1 MRDVIEARCEMQR
14 AYCILKGGDS
24 LSSDS
29 KAVEVIAETISK
41 YADELLRMN
50 RNIFTKTGLV
60 EEDLGNG
67 KYRVAIEGMS
77 YIVPSL
83 SNTRLVAGQQT
94 IALFDG
100 DRKYVLG
107 LLMDKGTASTGG
119 NSTEG
124 SSTEGSSGISN
135 ITLVTSITADSTDEE
150 CPSAKAVYDLFN
162 SIVDGNEVAY

>member
-1 MRDVIEARCEMQR
+1 MQR

-60 EEDLGNG
+60 EEDLENG
-67 KYRVAIEGMS
+67 KYRVSIEGML

-94 IALFDG
+94 VVLFDG
-100 DRKYVLG
+100 DRKYALG
-107 LLMDKGTASTGG
+107 LLMDKGTTSSG
-119 NSTEG
+119 G
-124 SSTEGSSGISN
+124 SSTEGGSAEGSSN
-135 ITLVTSITADSTDEE
+135 IALVTSITADSTDEE